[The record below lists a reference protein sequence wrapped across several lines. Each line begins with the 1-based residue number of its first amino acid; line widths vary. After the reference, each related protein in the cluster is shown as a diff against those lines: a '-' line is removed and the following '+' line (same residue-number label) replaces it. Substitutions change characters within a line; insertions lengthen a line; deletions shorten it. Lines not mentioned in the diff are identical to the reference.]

1 MIRCLLVDDEPWA
14 LELLSS
20 YVAKLGTL
28 ELVAATDKPLD
39 ALSLAVPSKTDLI
52 FLDIQMP
59 GLNGLQFMQAINNSC
74 KVIITSAYAE
84 YAIQG
89 FEHNVVDYLLKPI
102 TFERFCKAVQKVSK
116 ELPLQP
122 VLTTNHVFIKTDSKL
137 VKVDFSEIIF
147 LEGARDYVMIHTHK
161 DKLVTLDSLK
171 NLEAILPATQFVR
184 IHKSYIVCL
193 DKITAIEK
201 SRVVIGDQYLPI
213 GENYKAPFL
222 ALINKSRQ

>member
-20 YVAKLGTL
+20 YVAKVGTL

-39 ALSLAVPSKTDLI
+39 ALSFAVPSKTDLI

-59 GLNGLQFMQAINNSC
+59 GLNGLQFMEAINNSC

-102 TFERFCKAVQKVSK
+102 AFDRFCKAVQKIP
-116 ELPLQP
+116 EQLPVQP
-122 VLTTNHVFIKTDSKL
+122 LVTANHVFIKTDSKL
-137 VKVDFSEIIF
+137 VKVDFSELLF
-147 LEGARDYVMIHTHK
+147 LEGARDYVMIHTQN

-171 NLEAILPATQFVR
+171 NLEATLPATQFVR
-184 IHKSYIVCL
+184 IHKSYIVSI

-201 SRVVIGDQYLPI
+201 SRVVINDHYLPI
-213 GENYKAPFL
+213 GENYKASFL
-222 ALINKSRQ
+222 AMINKSR